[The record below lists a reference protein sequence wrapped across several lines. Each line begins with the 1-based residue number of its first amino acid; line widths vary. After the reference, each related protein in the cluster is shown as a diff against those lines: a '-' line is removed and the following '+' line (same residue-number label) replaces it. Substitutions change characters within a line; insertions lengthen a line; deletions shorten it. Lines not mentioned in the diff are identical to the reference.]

1 MIKAGDF
8 LTPCSALGYDFFT
21 GTPCSYLKPFI
32 NYVID
37 HESFDF
43 VGATNE
49 GDAIAIASG
58 AVLAGGKSV
67 VMFQNSGLGNAVN
80 PLTSLAHTLQIP
92 LLIIITLRGEPGGP
106 PDEPQHQLMGP
117 ITLSM
122 LDVMRIKWEYFPN
135 RPDEIDAAL
144 NRADSY
150 MEAEGLPFAF
160 VMRKNDVEPYELKSP
175 KNDRAFHFECMRKE
189 SFAVP
194 YNQRSTREDALRVI
208 QGVSGPGSAV
218 IATTGFTGRE
228 LWALDDRD
236 NQLYMVGSMGC
247 ALPLGLGIAIN
258 KPGMRIYVVDGD
270 GALLMRT
277 GTMATVGAYRPG
289 NLIHILL
296 DNEVHDSTGGQ
307 RTVSDGVSFS
317 TVANGFG
324 YRRTFAA
331 DSLDELADFLRTTF
345 EEPVFIHFKIRKGA
359 MTNLGRPSVTP
370 VQVKGRFIRYLQN
383 Y

>member
-8 LTPCSALGYDFFT
+8 LAPCSALGYDFFT

-37 HESFDF
+37 HEAFNF

-49 GDAIAIASG
+49 GDAIAMASG

-92 LLIIITLRGEPGGP
+92 LLLIITLRGEPGGP

-175 KNDRAFHFECMRKE
+175 KNNRAFRCL
-189 SFAVP
+189 S
-194 YNQRSTREDALRVI
+194 
-208 QGVSGPGSAV
+208 
-218 IATTGFTGRE
+218 
-228 LWALDDRD
+228 
-236 NQLYMVGSMGC
+236 
-247 ALPLGLGIAIN
+247 
-258 KPGMRIYVVDGD
+258 
-270 GALLMRT
+270 
-277 GTMATVGAYRPG
+277 
-289 NLIHILL
+289 
-296 DNEVHDSTGGQ
+296 
-307 RTVSDGVSFS
+307 
-317 TVANGFG
+317 
-324 YRRTFAA
+324 
-331 DSLDELADFLRTTF
+331 LADMSFWRCLER
-345 EEPVFIHFKIRKGA
+345 
-359 MTNLGRPSVTP
+359 
-370 VQVKGRFIRYLQN
+370 
-383 Y
+383 

>member
-8 LTPCSALGYDFFT
+8 LAPCSALGYGFFT

-37 HESFDF
+37 HESFNF

-49 GDAIAIASG
+49 GDAIAMASG

-92 LLIIITLRGEPGGP
+92 LLLIITLRGEPGGP

-150 MEAEGLPFAF
+150 MEAKGLPFAF

-175 KNDRAFHFECMRKE
+175 KNNRAFHFECMRKE
-189 SFAVP
+189 GFAVP

-277 GTMATVGAYRPG
+277 GTMATVGAYQPG

-317 TVANGFG
+317 TVATGFG

-331 DSLDELADFLRTTF
+331 DTLDALVDFLKTTF
-345 EEPVFIHFKIRKGA
+345 EEPVFIHFKIKKGA

-370 VQVKGRFIRYLQN
+370 VQVKERFFRYLQN